1 MTTRPLAGDH
11 PLLRRLNHA
20 AVIRLVWKH
29 PGISRSELASRIG
42 ITKSAV
48 SLLAQ
53 DLIQEGW
60 LFDGDSSGTSA
71 PGRPSI
77 PLRINAERFALI
89 GFELDV
95 TRLNAVSIDPY
106 GARLGTV
113 HQEGEVY
120 NLRETLNRLELAAR
134 KLEAKA
140 VAQGREVLGVGIGV
154 LGPVDLERG
163 LLTFAP
169 NIGWEDIP
177 MQRLASEHLPFIA
190 PDRVF
195 VDNESN
201 LAAMS
206 EYLFGAHRGCGHIL
220 YIHLAHGIG
229 GGLIH
234 DHRLYRGRHGFAG
247 EIGHVTIVPNGPKCS
262 CGNRGC
268 AETLFSLTALER
280 EMHKETG
287 ERVSIFGIKERLGRG
302 DPIAESV
309 VARAARHLGVFM
321 GNLVNTLDPEVVIVG
336 GRVAE
341 LGEALLEPARDE
353 MQRRLF
359 GKSHRTII
367 VERVEHGLDA
377 PAMGAAGFAWHR
389 LLQAAETE

>member
-1 MTTRPLAGDH
+1 MTRSLTGDLT
-11 PLLRRLNHA
+11 LLRRLNHA
-20 AVIRLVWKH
+20 AVIRLVWEN
-29 PGISRSELASRIG
+29 PGISRSEVAARIG

-48 SLLAQ
+48 SLLVQ
-53 DLIQEGW
+53 EVIQEGW
-60 LFDGDSSGTSA
+60 LFDGDSNGTST

-106 GARLGTV
+106 GTRISSV
-113 HQEGEVY
+113 HQDGDVY
-120 NLRETLNRLELAAR
+120 NLRETLTRLEDAAQT
-134 KLEAKA
+134 LQAHA
-140 VAQGREVLGVGIGV
+140 AAQGREVLGVGIGV
-154 LGPVDLERG
+154 LGPVDLERE

-169 NIGWEDIP
+169 NIGWENIP
-177 MQRLASEHLPFIA
+177 MHRLASEHLPFIS
-190 PDRVF
+190 PERVF
-195 VDNESN
+195 VDNEAN

-206 EYLFGAHRGCGHIL
+206 EYLFGAHKGCGNIL

-268 AETLFSLTALER
+268 AETLFSLNALER

-287 ERVSIFGIKERLGRG
+287 EHVNLQGIIARLEQG
-302 DPIAESV
+302 DPLAEHIV
-309 VARAARHLGVFM
+309 GRAAKHLGVFI

-336 GRVAE
+336 GQVAE
-341 LGEALLEPARDE
+341 LGEALLEPARLE

-359 GKSHRTII
+359 GKTHRSIA
-367 VERVEHGLDA
+367 VERVSHGLDA

-389 LLQAAETE
+389 LLQTAESQ